1 VKLIQT
7 RRTRGR
13 PRHPDVLTPVEWR
26 VLEGLRRRA
35 INAEIARMNGV
46 SVNTIRTHV
55 SSILSKTGLP
65 DRRALA
71 TWEGRMS
78 ESTASHAA
86 LRCSFCGKT
95 DAEVER
101 LLGGAGR
108 VYICEQCVEA
118 CNRILAEHRAAG

>member
-1 VKLIQT
+1 MELISS
-7 RRTRGR
+7 RRARGR

-26 VLEGLRRRA
+26 VLEGLRRHA
-35 INAEIARMNGV
+35 TNAEIARMNGV

-55 SSILSKTGLP
+55 PSILSKTGLP

-78 ESTASHAA
+78 DSSSSRAT
-86 LRCSFCGKT
+86 LRCSFCGKS
-95 DAEVER
+95 DADVER
-101 LLGGAGR
+101 LLAGAGR
-108 VYICEQCVEA
+108 VYICEECVEA

>member
-1 VKLIQT
+1 MKLISS

-13 PRHPDVLTPVEWR
+13 PRHSDVLTPVEWR

-35 INAEIARMNGV
+35 TNAEIARMNGV
-46 SVNTIRTHV
+46 SVNTIRTRV
-55 SSILSKTGLP
+55 SNIPGKTGLP

-78 ESTASHAA
+78 DSSSNRAT
-86 LRCSFCGKT
+86 LRCSSCGKS
-95 DAEVER
+95 DAEVDR
-101 LLGGAGR
+101 LLAGTGR
-108 VYICEQCVEA
+108 LYICGACVEA